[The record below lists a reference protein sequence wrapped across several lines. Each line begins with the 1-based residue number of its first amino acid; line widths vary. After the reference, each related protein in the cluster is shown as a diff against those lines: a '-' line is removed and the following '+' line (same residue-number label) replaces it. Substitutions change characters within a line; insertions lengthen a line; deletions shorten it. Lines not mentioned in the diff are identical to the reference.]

1 MSTVESLQACM
12 KQEDALITE
21 FAAIL
26 EAETEVLVGPG
37 DIDALH
43 DITERKSGIAHKLVE
58 LSQTRDALL
67 AEIGLP
73 AGHAGTEQAAAQH
86 PQLAG
91 VWQALLSK
99 SESANEINL
108 RNGALIDVHLRYTQQ
123 SLDARAEHLDLDDA
137 QGRGT
142 PAASPSSP
150 AERRERRTPSFFPA
164 SLPTAR
170 SAAVGHLQHRV
181 HLQERHRQHAA
192 GQLDAIHARHARQGP
207 LTTSAAGECANC
219 QQAAAGRPSRPGAP
233 AHGRHRRPARPAG
246 IGHVAET
253 GLGLVLQHQPPR
265 DRAGIGL
272 RSRQIGQAE
281 ELRHH
286 LAADRIDQARA
297 HQSHRRFAGPA
308 RQPDLGARGPERQR
322 RARRRPPDAGP
333 ACRRAARPADSPHS
347 CPRHSDWSDT
357 RPGSRAGRPDCEPPR
372 TRPVP

>member
-123 SLDARAEHLDLDDA
+123 SLDALRGLGGGPASTSTYDA

-142 PAASPSSP
+142 RSARAASPSSP
-150 AERRERRTPSFFPA
+150 AERRSDAPLPF
-164 SLPTAR
+164 SLPHCQRRA

-219 QQAAAGRPSRPGAP
+219 QQAAANWPAIKAWRASAWAPST
-233 AHGRHRRPARPAG
+233 AG
-246 IGHVAET
+246 KAC
-253 GLGLVLQHQPPR
+253 
-265 DRAGIGL
+265 
-272 RSRQIGQAE
+272 QA
-281 ELRHH
+281 
-286 LAADRIDQARA
+286 LAM
-297 HQSHRRFAGPA
+297 
-308 RQPDLGARGPERQR
+308 
-322 RARRRPPDAGP
+322 
-333 ACRRAARPADSPHS
+333 
-347 CPRHSDWSDT
+347 
-357 RPGSRAGRPDCEPPR
+357 
-372 TRPVP
+372 

>member
-1 MSTVESLQACM
+1 M

-123 SLDARAEHLDLDDA
+123 SLDALRGLGGGPASTSTYDA

-142 PAASPSSP
+142 RSAPAASPSSP
-150 AERRERRTPSFFPA
+150 AERRERRTPSFSCLIANGAPQPPSAISSIAYIF
-164 SLPTAR
+164 R
-170 SAAVGHLQHRV
+170 SA
-181 HLQERHRQHAA
+181 
-192 GQLDAIHARHARQGP
+192 
-207 LTTSAAGECANC
+207 
-219 QQAAAGRPSRPGAP
+219 
-233 AHGRHRRPARPAG
+233 
-246 IGHVAET
+246 T
-253 GLGLVLQHQPPR
+253 G
-265 DRAGIGL
+265 
-272 RSRQIGQAE
+272 SM
-281 ELRHH
+281 
-286 LAADRIDQARA
+286 
-297 HQSHRRFAGPA
+297 
-308 RQPDLGARGPERQR
+308 
-322 RARRRPPDAGP
+322 
-333 ACRRAARPADSPHS
+333 
-347 CPRHSDWSDT
+347 
-357 RPGSRAGRPDCEPPR
+357 
-372 TRPVP
+372 RPVSLTRSTPATPDKGP

>member
-123 SLDARAEHLDLDDA
+123 SLDAARTGRRAGQHLDLRRPGPRHA
-137 QGRGT
+137 QR
-142 PAASPSSP
+142 PAVSPSSP
-150 AERRERRTPSFFPA
+150 AERRERRTLPFPA

-170 SAAVGHLQHRV
+170 LS
-181 HLQERHRQHAA
+181 
-192 GQLDAIHARHARQGP
+192 
-207 LTTSAAGECANC
+207 
-219 QQAAAGRPSRPGAP
+219 
-233 AHGRHRRPARPAG
+233 
-246 IGHVAET
+246 
-253 GLGLVLQHQPPR
+253 
-265 DRAGIGL
+265 
-272 RSRQIGQAE
+272 
-281 ELRHH
+281 
-286 LAADRIDQARA
+286 
-297 HQSHRRFAGPA
+297 
-308 RQPDLGARGPERQR
+308 
-322 RARRRPPDAGP
+322 RRRPSP
-333 ACRRAARPADSPHS
+333 ASRTSSGAPPAA
-347 CPRHSDWSDT
+347 C
-357 RPGSRAGRPDCEPPR
+357 GRSA
-372 TRPVP
+372 

>member
-108 RNGALIDVHLRYTQQ
+108 RNGA
-123 SLDARAEHLDLDDA
+123 
-137 QGRGT
+137 
-142 PAASPSSP
+142 
-150 AERRERRTPSFFPA
+150 
-164 SLPTAR
+164 
-170 SAAVGHLQHRV
+170 
-181 HLQERHRQHAA
+181 
-192 GQLDAIHARHARQGP
+192 
-207 LTTSAAGECANC
+207 
-219 QQAAAGRPSRPGAP
+219 
-233 AHGRHRRPARPAG
+233 
-246 IGHVAET
+246 
-253 GLGLVLQHQPPR
+253 
-265 DRAGIGL
+265 
-272 RSRQIGQAE
+272 
-281 ELRHH
+281 
-286 LAADRIDQARA
+286 
-297 HQSHRRFAGPA
+297 
-308 RQPDLGARGPERQR
+308 
-322 RARRRPPDAGP
+322 
-333 ACRRAARPADSPHS
+333 
-347 CPRHSDWSDT
+347 
-357 RPGSRAGRPDCEPPR
+357 
-372 TRPVP
+372 

>member
-73 AGHAGTEQAAAQH
+73 AGHAGTEQVAAQH

-123 SLDARAEHLDLDDA
+123 SLTRCADWAAGRPAPRPTTPRAAARAA
-137 QGRGT
+137 PR
-142 PAASPSSP
+142 AASPSSP
-150 AERRERRTPSFFPA
+150 AERRERRTPSF
-164 SLPTAR
+164 SLPHCQRRA

-219 QQAAAGRPSRPGAP
+219 QQAAANWPAIKAWRASAWAPST
-233 AHGRHRRPARPAG
+233 AG
-246 IGHVAET
+246 KAC
-253 GLGLVLQHQPPR
+253 
-265 DRAGIGL
+265 
-272 RSRQIGQAE
+272 QA
-281 ELRHH
+281 
-286 LAADRIDQARA
+286 LAM
-297 HQSHRRFAGPA
+297 
-308 RQPDLGARGPERQR
+308 
-322 RARRRPPDAGP
+322 
-333 ACRRAARPADSPHS
+333 
-347 CPRHSDWSDT
+347 
-357 RPGSRAGRPDCEPPR
+357 
-372 TRPVP
+372 

>member
-1 MSTVESLQACM
+1 M

-123 SLDARAEHLDLDDA
+123 SLDALRGLGGGPASTSTYDA

-142 PAASPSSP
+142 
-150 AERRERRTPSFFPA
+150 
-164 SLPTAR
+164 R
-170 SAAVGHLQHRV
+170 SAPGRKPIV
-181 HLQERHRQHAA
+181 A
-192 GQLDAIHARHARQGP
+192 G
-207 LTTSAAGECANC
+207 
-219 QQAAAGRPSRPGAP
+219 
-233 AHGRHRRPARPAG
+233 
-246 IGHVAET
+246 
-253 GLGLVLQHQPPR
+253 
-265 DRAGIGL
+265 
-272 RSRQIGQAE
+272 
-281 ELRHH
+281 
-286 LAADRIDQARA
+286 
-297 HQSHRRFAGPA
+297 
-308 RQPDLGARGPERQR
+308 
-322 RARRRPPDAGP
+322 
-333 ACRRAARPADSPHS
+333 
-347 CPRHSDWSDT
+347 
-357 RPGSRAGRPDCEPPR
+357 
-372 TRPVP
+372 